1 MEEILNM
8 SSIVVILRHNIR
20 LDTDVDLAV
29 REFDSLMNTTGTRLT
44 DICEV
49 ASLLPLIGAIDLVL
63 YTKNTSTVA
72 VHYNHASRK
81 QIVNLAFRSA
91 FAQEIFVIGNQDF
104 LVSVADSMILPH
116 HLVNELCGQ
125 VLIVLPLYYLIE
137 TESVGETNKSRT
149 RNNLEQIGRMLLTAY
164 TGARMGGVIRT
175 LRHAKKT
182 TLSLTHD
189 LHIYKAKFF
198 PRMVRALLNIFAR
211 ERSTVI
217 DPFCGSGTALLE
229 ASLLGHRAYGMDIDP
244 ICQLISAA
252 KVTPFLDRDTVVGDV
267 TEFHRRLVQAK
278 SATAAARR
286 AGEEGFPAILHKKL
300 LRRDIRDD
308 TFWTDEVIEDVGALR
323 LALQSYSEE
332 MRTCLPRVLASDAV
346 TKKIRYRYV
355 GVGNGRYTIEVVK
368 VPIIDRISD
377 KIERCRMIAE
387 TFDSTRSIIPWN
399 LGKVSALRGDARH
412 VSTWP
417 ANLANVIITSPPY
430 LPASS
435 GREHYAT
442 SRGLAFH
449 TLGISM
455 EDICCHDSPE
465 RLAHL
470 DDGSLDPFPEAMRL
484 LDYLKSDAKATDPQR
499 DPMRYERKARPT
511 KMYIEDMLHFFTS
524 AKRVLAN
531 NGILLLVVASQHV
544 FYSHRRNEIEHIVNC
559 ATLYR
564 ELAESCGLTMREEIR
579 MELLKAANTRARPRA
594 KDRYF
599 ESILVFS

>member
-1 MEEILNM
+1 MKEILNM
-8 SSIVVILRHNIR
+8 SSVVIILRHNIR

-29 REFDSLMNTTGTRLT
+29 REFDSLMDATGTRLI
-44 DICEV
+44 DVYEV
-49 ASLLPLIGAIDLVL
+49 TSLLPPIGTIDLIL

-72 VHYNHASRK
+72 VHYNHVSRE
-81 QIVNLAFRSA
+81 QIANLAFRSA
-91 FAQEIFVIGNQDF
+91 FAQEIFVIGSQDF
-104 LVSVADSMILPH
+104 LVSVSDSMVLPNY
-116 HLVNELCGQ
+116 LVNELCGQ

-137 TESVGETNKSRT
+137 TESVGETTQSCS
-149 RNNLEQIGRMLLTAY
+149 RNNLEQIGRTLLTAY
-164 TGARMGGVIRT
+164 AGVRMDGVIRM

-198 PRMVRALLNIFAR
+198 PRMIRALLNIFAR
-211 ERSTVI
+211 ECSTVI

-229 ASLLGHRAYGMDIDP
+229 ASLLGHRAYGIDIDP

-267 TEFHRRLVQAK
+267 TEFHRRLMQAK
-278 SATAAARR
+278 SATASARR
-286 AGEEGFPAILHKKL
+286 AGEEGFPDVLHKKL

-308 TFWTDEVIEDVGALR
+308 TFLTEEVIEDVGALR

-332 MRTCLPRVLASDAV
+332 MRTCLPQVLASDAV
-346 TKKIRYRYV
+346 TKKIRHRYV

-368 VPIIDRISD
+368 IPIIERISD
-377 KIERCRMIAE
+377 KVDRCRMIAE
-387 TFDSTRSIIPWN
+387 TFDSTRSIIPWD

-417 ANLANVIITSPPY
+417 ANRANVIITSPPY

-455 EDICCHDSPE
+455 EDIICHDSSE
-465 RLAHL
+465 CFANL
-470 DDGSLDPFPEAMRL
+470 DDGNLGSFPEAMRL
-484 LDYLKSDAKATDPQR
+484 LGYLKSDANATDPQR
-499 DPMRYERKARPT
+499 DPMRYKHKAWPT
-511 KMYIEDMLHFFTS
+511 KRYIEDMLNFFTS
-524 AKRVLAN
+524 AKSVLTN

-599 ESILVFS
+599 ESVLVFS